1 MFGWFIATIP
11 AVFGSHL
18 ILARWTSVAER
29 KEAKSN
35 SRIKRLELSD
45 RNKVGHH
52 MEDIFV
58 QDENQRAILESV
70 SRFADEE
77 IRPRAAALDANT
89 DPEKSFSWEIVE
101 KAHAVGIRTMTLD
114 EKWGGLGIDALT
126 TSMVIEELGKADLGV
141 SVIFAQTLKI
151 AQIMQKALN
160 EEQQNRV
167 LPQFAKDPRGMLAI
181 GITEPDNASN
191 YFIPHPVPFRTSGV
205 KIKGGWIV
213 NGMKHFISNG
223 NRSSFYLLFVQT
235 EKGKPLAEGAT
246 CFLVERDRP
255 GFTIGRVHDKMGERL
270 ANNAELIF
278 QDCFMPD
285 ENVVGEVGK
294 GFDVLS
300 NFLPYSNAYAGA
312 SILGVAVALH
322 RKAID
327 WATVR
332 VQGGK
337 PLIEH
342 DGIRAQLAE
351 MKMLIDASRS
361 YIQRACWL
369 AEHQDHGWDPTLGVL
384 PKAMASQ
391 AAWKI
396 ATWCLEI
403 HGGHGYMKEF
413 GVEKLMRDAAAFL
426 HSDGVNR
433 TLFLK
438 AANMMFKK

>member
-1 MFGWFIATIP
+1 
-11 AVFGSHL
+11 
-18 ILARWTSVAER
+18 
-29 KEAKSN
+29 
-35 SRIKRLELSD
+35 
-45 RNKVGHH
+45 
-52 MEDIFV
+52 MEDIFIV
-58 QDENQRAILESV
+58 NDEQRAILDTV
-70 SRFADEE
+70 RRFVEE
-77 IRPRAAALDANT
+77 EVQPRAAQLDANT
-89 DPEKSFSWEIVE
+89 DPEASFSWEIVE
-101 KAHAVGIRTMTLD
+101 RAHEVGIRTMTLS
-114 EKWGGLGIDALT
+114 EEYGGLGTDSLT
-126 TSMVIEELGKADLGV
+126 TSMVIEELGKGDLGV

-151 AQIMQKALN
+151 AQIMQNALN
-160 EEQQNRV
+160 REQQARV
-167 LPQFAKDPRGMLAI
+167 LPAFAADPRGMLAI

-191 YFIPHPVPFRTSGV
+191 YFIPYPTPFRTSAEKV
-205 KIKGGWIV
+205 EGGWKV

-235 EKGKPLAEGAT
+235 EKNKPMAEGAT
-246 CFLVERDRP
+246 CFLLERDRP

-270 ANNAELIF
+270 ANNAELVF
-278 QDCFMPD
+278 QDCVIPD

-294 GFDVLS
+294 GFEVLG
-300 NFLPYSNAYAGA
+300 NFFPQSNAYAGA
-312 SILGVAVALH
+312 SIIGVACALH
-322 RKAID
+322 KKAID
-327 WATVR
+327 WASVR

-351 MKMLIDASRS
+351 MRMLIDASRS
-361 YIQRACWL
+361 YVQRACWL
-369 AEHQDHGWDPTLGVL
+369 ADNQDHGWDKTLGVL

-413 GVEKLMRDAAAFL
+413 GVEKLVRDAAAFL

-438 AANMMFKK
+438 AANFMFRS